1 MVMVENICAVEPLDY
16 GALGKSNMAQII
28 HKTPDDGT
36 GIIYFQAKVG
46 TLHCTAKQYVTLC
59 CAALPY
65 TVLQDY
71 TMLHFII
78 KHYVT

>member
-46 TLHCTAKQYVTLC
+46 MLHCTAEQYATLC
-59 CAALPY
+59 CATLRY
-65 TVLQDY
+65 TVLLDY
-71 TMLHFII
+71 TMLHFTV
-78 KHYVT
+78 KHCVT